1 MNKILSPILLSGCA
15 HERNVGTGI
24 PVGKV
29 QENTIL
35 LRRKLIRPDHINL
48 ITLDRPCVCIFDNFD
63 VVGRAA
69 EELHTSGRRRLP
81 GSTLYTCIIHF
92 IKAGLSTLIQTRLGS

>member
-1 MNKILSPILLSGCA
+1 MNKILSPILLSGCV
-15 HERNVGTGI
+15 HERNVGTGN

-35 LRRKLIRPDHINL
+35 LRRNLIRPDHINL
-48 ITLDRPCVCIFDNFD
+48 ITFNRPCVCIFDNFD